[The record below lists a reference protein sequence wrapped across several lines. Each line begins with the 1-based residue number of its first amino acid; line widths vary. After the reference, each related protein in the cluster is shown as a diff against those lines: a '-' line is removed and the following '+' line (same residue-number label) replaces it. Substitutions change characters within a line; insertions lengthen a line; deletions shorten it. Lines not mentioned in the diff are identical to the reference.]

1 MGIKKKIMKI
11 KKDSVTGLEGKTIV
25 LEQSKE
31 WFGRVKISFI
41 SKTCICE
48 TVKTSPSYLRD
59 IFVTYLTMLKFIGK
73 YDILSYSSFF
83 VFAHNMCA
91 NAVRFK

>member
-1 MGIKKKIMKI
+1 MCIH
-11 KKDSVTGLEGKTIV
+11 
-25 LEQSKE
+25 
-31 WFGRVKISFI
+31 
-41 SKTCICE
+41 ICE

-83 VFAHNMCA
+83 VFTHNMCA

>member
-1 MGIKKKIMKI
+1 MKI

-41 SKTCICE
+41 SKTCMCIHICE

-73 YDILSYSSFF
+73 YDILS
-83 VFAHNMCA
+83 FAHNMCA